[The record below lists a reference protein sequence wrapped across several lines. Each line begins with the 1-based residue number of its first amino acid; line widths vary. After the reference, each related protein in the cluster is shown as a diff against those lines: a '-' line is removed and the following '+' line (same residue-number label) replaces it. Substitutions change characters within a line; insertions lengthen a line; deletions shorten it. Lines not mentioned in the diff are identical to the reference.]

1 MKITFSDFWQYPK
14 AFDPNNNFFIHIIRD
29 LFEDVEVV
37 EPEDADVMF
46 FSLFGNENGRY
57 KDCKKIFFTGENVR
71 PNFRRCDYS
80 LTFDADE
87 HEGKN
92 FRLPLWYLYIDW
104 FEVNSYDNPD
114 WLIPE
119 SYLYNDNEFTQK
131 KKDKFCSIVYGK
143 QIESRINV
151 IQNISSNYK
160 QVDVF
165 GKANSN
171 YYLPD
176 GEKYKLDLISNYKF
190 SLCYEN
196 SVTPG
201 YHTEKL
207 LHGKVAGNVPI
218 YYGDKS
224 IGEDFNPDCFINA
237 VDMSDEELIQ
247 KIIELDQSDNLYN
260 KMAKEPIFTEKVS
273 LDNIKD
279 FLFKSLS

>member
-71 PNFRRCDYS
+71 PNFKRCDYS

-119 SYLYNDNEFTQK
+119 SYLYNDNEFTQR

-143 QIESRINV
+143 QIESRINA

-165 GKANSN
+165 GKANPN

-207 LHGKVAGNVPI
+207 LHGKVAGNIPI

-260 KMAKEPIFTEKVS
+260 KMAKEPIFTEKVF

>member
-71 PNFRRCDYS
+71 PNFKRCDFS

-87 HEGKN
+87 HGGKN

-143 QIESRINV
+143 QIESRINA

-165 GKANSN
+165 GKANPN

-207 LHGKVAGNVPI
+207 LHGKVAGNIPI